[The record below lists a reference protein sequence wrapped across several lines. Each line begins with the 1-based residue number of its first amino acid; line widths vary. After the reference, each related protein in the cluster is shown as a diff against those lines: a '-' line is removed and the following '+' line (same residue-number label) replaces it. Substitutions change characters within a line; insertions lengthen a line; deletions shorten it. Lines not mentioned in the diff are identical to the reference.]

1 MLTGDESGL
10 APAAATAGIDAR
22 HPRSPPFT
30 GVARTWI
37 HPAQARGTVQRQRFV
52 PPRVAPLFFMEGVP
66 MFQSRWWRV
75 LGRHVAGLAVAVGA
89 FGPAHADYVTG
100 TWDPEF
106 GVPFNG
112 LSWRG
117 KVLADIP
124 ADCSQLPAGIRLLSS
139 PGCSTPWTTVSAVVE
154 FFDTNTPS
162 EVLETLDFTAT
173 VTVNLLNVNG
183 QGVIDGLGTANP
195 DPGQVV
201 VAPGTGLDAY
211 GVPVGT
217 GWGLKLE
224 FVAGQTEA
232 ILYWISP
239 SAQPCSDPDLLCFE
253 GRNNP
258 DLPALVVVQE
268 IPEPAPLMLALPA
281 LLGLAFVGRR
291 RIRR

>member
-1 MLTGDESGL
+1 MLTGDESGP
-10 APAAATAGIDAR
+10 APAAAAGGSDAR
-22 HPRSPPFT
+22 RPRSPPFA

-37 HPAQARGTVQRQRFV
+37 HPARARGTVQRQRFV

-75 LGRHVAGLAVAVGA
+75 FGRQLAGLALALGA
-89 FGPAHADYVTG
+89 WGPAQADYVTG
-100 TWDPEF
+100 TWDPLF
-106 GVPFNG
+106 GSPFTD

-124 ADCSQLPAGIRLLSS
+124 ADCSELPAGIRLLSS
-139 PGCSTPWTTVSAVVE
+139 PGCSTPWTTVSATVE
-154 FFDTNTPS
+154 FFDTNAPNV
-162 EVLETLDFTAT
+162 VLETLDFTAT

-183 QGVIDGLGTANP
+183 QGVIDGLGTADPN
-195 DPGQVV
+195 PGQVV
-201 VAPGTGLDAY
+201 VAPGTGLDGY

-217 GWGLKLE
+217 GWGLKLD
-224 FVAGQTEA
+224 FIAGQTVA
-232 ILYWISP
+232 SLYWISP
-239 SAQPCSDPDLLCFE
+239 SALPCSNPDLFCFE

-258 DLPALVVVQE
+258 DLPALVAVQE

-281 LLGLAFVGRR
+281 LLGLALVGRR